1 MTLEQ
6 IAEKQI
12 MAMTE
17 QAPFITR
24 LISTPELITL
34 TMCIFEQVY
43 NQEEKEL
50 LVALYSSP
58 VGERMLN
65 KSASAAQ
72 MGAQVARK
80 LVLERMEGM
89 TDEEKEDIFE
99 EIALHG
105 ME

>member
-6 IAEKQI
+6 IAERQI

-17 QAPFITR
+17 QVPFITR

-34 TMCIFEQVY
+34 TMAIFEQVY
-43 NQEEKEL
+43 DQEEREL

-58 VGERMLN
+58 VGERMLS
-65 KSASAAQ
+65 KSAAASQ
-72 MGAQVARK
+72 MGAQAARK

-99 EIALHG
+99 EIAAHG